1 MTKLCTCI
9 RFIGKAKELPNFLA
23 RLKVGLIIPNEED
36 NNVDD
41 EEQQQ
46 N

>member
-1 MTKLCTCI
+1 MTELCTYI

-23 RLKVGLIIPNEED
+23 GLKTGLIVPNEED

-41 EEQQQ
+41 EEQQ

>member
-23 RLKVGLIIPNEED
+23 RLKTELIVLNKED